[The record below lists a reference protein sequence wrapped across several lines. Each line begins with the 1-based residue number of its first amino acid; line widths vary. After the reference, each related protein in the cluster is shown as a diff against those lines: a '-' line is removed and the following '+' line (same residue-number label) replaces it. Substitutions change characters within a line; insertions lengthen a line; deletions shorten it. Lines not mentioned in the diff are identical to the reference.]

1 MSTASPA
8 ATAKHRQVFEVVRGR
23 IQSGAYKPGDRIPS
37 EANLIVEFGVSR
49 PTVARALHELERR
62 GLVSRRR
69 GAGTYVSKSEV
80 GGKHFGLLIPGL
92 GKTEIF
98 EPICG
103 EIARLAQQDGHS
115 LLWGATHL
123 PDAAAG
129 SSGDSTDEGAIALE
143 ICERFVRDR
152 VGGVFFAPL
161 EILPG
166 QEQVNFR
173 IVELLDAAKI
183 PIVLI
188 DRDYLPYP
196 GRSEHDLV
204 GMNSRRVGYTITA
217 HMFDAGCKRLMFLYR
232 PGSTAATKARSV
244 GFAEAFIVRKLHFE
258 AEFIQ
263 ECDPEDRP
271 TVEHLLATQKPEGI
285 VCGNDSI
292 AAQLLQT
299 LDACGVKVPADL
311 LIGGV
316 DDLKYAAFLRVP
328 LTTVRQPFA
337 AIGDTAY
344 HTMLDR
350 IERPTAAPRHI
361 MLAGQLVVRESTR
374 RP

>member
-232 PGSTAATKARSV
+232 
-244 GFAEAFIVRKLHFE
+244 
-258 AEFIQ
+258 
-263 ECDPEDRP
+263 
-271 TVEHLLATQKPEGI
+271 
-285 VCGNDSI
+285 
-292 AAQLLQT
+292 
-299 LDACGVKVPADL
+299 
-311 LIGGV
+311 
-316 DDLKYAAFLRVP
+316 
-328 LTTVRQPFA
+328 
-337 AIGDTAY
+337 
-344 HTMLDR
+344 
-350 IERPTAAPRHI
+350 RPTAANARR
-361 MLAGQLVVRESTR
+361 LRREGTR
-374 RP
+374 